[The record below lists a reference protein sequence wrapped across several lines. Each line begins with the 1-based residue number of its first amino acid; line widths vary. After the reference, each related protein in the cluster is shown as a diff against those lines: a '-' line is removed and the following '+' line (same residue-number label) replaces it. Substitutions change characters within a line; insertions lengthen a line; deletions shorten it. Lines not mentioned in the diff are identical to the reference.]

1 VGGYSSG
8 GYCAANLAL
17 RHPGSFGAAAVLN
30 GYFRAADGPAA
41 GALNNSPSL
50 EAANSPLYAA
60 EKLTTNSS
68 PLPAFWVAAGASDK
82 ADYPAATMF
91 TAAMNR
97 VQQVPFVK
105 LNAGD
110 TANAWSAALPVALT
124 WLWQQLAPPDLRV
137 QLPVRATARGLI
149 STILVP
155 PVKAHYPGPCVPVAQ
170 AGHVVHPCGK
180 PPLGQVR
187 KA

>member
-1 VGGYSSG
+1 
-8 GYCAANLAL
+8 
-17 RHPGSFGAAAVLN
+17 
-30 GYFRAADGPAA
+30 
-41 GALNNSPSL
+41 
-50 EAANSPLYAA
+50 
-60 EKLTTNSS
+60 
-68 PLPAFWVAAGASDK
+68 
-82 ADYPAATMF
+82 MF

-110 TANAWSAALPVALT
+110 TANAWSAALPAALT

-137 QLPVRATARGLI
+137 QFPVRATARGLI
-149 STILVP
+149 SSIYAP
-155 PVKAHYPGPCVPVAQ
+155 PVKAHYPGPCMPAVRP
-170 AGHVVHPCGK
+170 GHVVLPCGK